1 MEIVEGFISML
12 DLDTMD
18 EAEAGY
24 QSKIFYML
32 MYQYTEVMYNEK
44 LAGLKDSNLI
54 KVEPV
59 VRYYDMK
66 KYGFK
71 GSYDSKVF
79 TKEKISVICTNMN
92 QVILFDSSDGST
104 HISKPTY
111 AEFKQLLE
119 LNFKDEE

>member
-44 LAGLKDSNLI
+44 LAGLKDG
-54 KVEPV
+54 K
-59 VRYYDMK
+59 
-66 KYGFK
+66 
-71 GSYDSKVF
+71 SY
-79 TKEKISVICTNMN
+79 
-92 QVILFDSSDGST
+92 
-104 HISKPTY
+104 
-111 AEFKQLLE
+111 
-119 LNFKDEE
+119 